1 MASAPRI
8 PEGGE
13 WTRQRWWY
21 KLVHVCQRW
30 RYLILRSTSYLGLS
44 LVCAYATPVA
54 DMPANSPHMS
64 HLPLTIDHLDEIHH
78 VTTEVEDG
86 ILLVPQ
92 QRDRVRR
99 IRLRMSVLNLQ
110 KLVVAIHGEFP
121 LLESLYITPMPKND
135 TSITLPETFRATHLR
150 HLIME
155 NLSLPL
161 PVGLPFDSDSDTF
174 SRTTLPCGDTP
185 TKAPCQHVRIH
196 AVVANSNF
204 LT

>member
-8 PEGGE
+8 LEGGE
-13 WTRQRWWY
+13 WTCQRWWY

-30 RYLILRSTSYLGLS
+30 RYLILHLTSYLSLS

-54 DMPANSPHMS
+54 DMLANSPDMS
-64 HLPLTIDHLDEIHH
+64 HLPLTIDHLDEMHH

-92 QRDRVRR
+92 QHDHVHR
-99 IRLRMSVLNLQ
+99 IRLWMSVLNSQ
-110 KLVVAIHGEFP
+110 KLVIAIHGEFP
-121 LLESLYITPMPKND
+121 LLEYLYIMPMPKND
-135 TSITLPETFRATHLR
+135 MSITLPETFRATHLH

-155 NLSLPL
+155 NLSLLL
-161 PVGLPFDSDSDTF
+161 PVGLLFDSDSDTF
-174 SRTTLPCGDTP
+174 FRTTLPCGDTP
-185 TKAPCQHVRIH
+185 TKAPCQHVCIH
-196 AVVANSNF
+196 AMVANSNL